1 MQSNLYIL
9 FGFFQI
15 FNSEIWFF
23 FFMDMSLVWSFRYE
37 ENVKNE
43 IDKFVRLENIVLED
57 FYLD

>member
-1 MQSNLYIL
+1 MGSFKFSIQK
-9 FGFFQI
+9 FD
-15 FNSEIWFF
+15 F
-23 FFMDMSLVWSFRYE
+23 FFMDMSLIWSFRYE

>member
-15 FNSEIWFF
+15 FNSEIWF